1 MFFLPRREPQA
12 TIHARQRAHARQAQR
27 ARADA
32 VFKAP
37 LPHQPSDDRAT
48 KRDPFDRG
56 LPAGQRRILE
66 LL

>member
-1 MFFLPRREPQA
+1 MFFLPRRESQA
-12 TIHARQRAHARQAQR
+12 TINARQRAQARQAQR
-27 ARADA
+27 ERSDA

-37 LPHQPSDDRAT
+37 LPHQTSDDRAT

-56 LPAGQRRILE
+56 LSAQQRRILD

>member
-1 MFFLPRREPQA
+1 MFFLPRRESQA
-12 TIHARQRAHARQAQR
+12 TIIARQRAHARQAQR
-27 ARADA
+27 ERAVA

-37 LPHQPSDDRAT
+37 LPPPPSDDRAT

-56 LPAGQRRILE
+56 LSAQQRRILE

>member
-1 MFFLPRREPQA
+1 MFFLPRRESQA
-12 TIHARQRAHARQAQR
+12 TINARQRAQARQAQR
-27 ARADA
+27 ERSDA

-48 KRDPFDRG
+48 RRDPFDRG
-56 LPAGQRRILE
+56 LSAQQRRILE

>member
-1 MFFLPRREPQA
+1 MFFLLRRESQA
-12 TIHARQRAHARQAQR
+12 TISARQRAQARQAQR
-27 ARADA
+27 ERADA

-37 LPHQPSDDRAT
+37 LPHPPADYRDA

-56 LPAGQRRILE
+56 LSAQQRRILE